1 MLRARDAFAAALQ
14 WELKLASATWHS
26 TSQYPKN
33 TSYILTFSAQ
43 CCTHAPS
50 YHQRPSIPFDPEE
63 MAVVVTCLKKS
74 DYQLQV
80 GVFCPHGISP
90 NISRDDIKHP
100 LYPPS
105 EQHSTLNTL
114 RVSPSHLT
122 FSCTSPSPI
131 TSTSTSSLYNQS
143 TKIPFDTTY
152 VKPFP
157 FGICSG
163 VNALRARV
171 K

>member
-1 MLRARDAFAAALQ
+1 LLRARDAFAAALQ

-105 EQHSTLNTL
+105 EQHSTLNTRSL
-114 RVSPSHLT
+114 TLPSHLLLH
-122 FSCTSPSPI
+122 FPI
-131 TSTSTSSLYNQS
+131 PNYIYIFTLQSIYENSLRHNIRKTLS
-143 TKIPFDTTY
+143 FRNLLRSECAEGEGE
-152 VKPFP
+152 VK
-157 FGICSG
+157 
-163 VNALRARV
+163 
-171 K
+171 

>member
-100 LYPPS
+100 LYPPFRT
-105 EQHSTLNTL
+105 TLNTQHSESHPPI
-114 RVSPSHLT
+114 SPSLA
-122 FSCTSPSPI
+122 TSPSPI
-131 TSTSTSSLYNQS
+131 TSTSSLYNQS

-163 VNALRARV
+163 VNAPRARV